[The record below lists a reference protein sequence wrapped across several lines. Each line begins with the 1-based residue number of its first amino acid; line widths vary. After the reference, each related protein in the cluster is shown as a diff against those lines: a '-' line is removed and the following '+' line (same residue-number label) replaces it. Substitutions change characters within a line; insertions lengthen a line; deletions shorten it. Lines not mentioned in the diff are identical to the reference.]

1 MMTRRRRRFEEVMI
15 EEEELATFTVDTLIL
30 TFVKKMMT
38 RRWMEEM

>member
-1 MMTRRRRRFEEVMI
+1 MI